1 MQYTLTMRPDTY
13 RLTHCREHTRGFA
26 LASAIFLLVVLAALG
41 AFMVT
46 FSTTQHATS
55 AQDVMGTRAA
65 QAARAGVEWGTFRVL
80 NPVTAPAA
88 TACAID
94 PLPLAGNLVGFKV
107 VVACNLTGPLM
118 ENGIEMRTYI
128 ITSTASTG
136 VLGTSR
142 FIERQFQ
149 ATVSR

>member
-1 MQYTLTMRPDTY
+1 MRYTLAMHLDTY
-13 RLTHCREHTRGFA
+13 RLTRQRGHTRGFA
-26 LASAIFLLVVLAALG
+26 LASAIFLLVILAALS

-46 FSTTQHATS
+46 LSTTQHATS

-65 QAARAGVEWGTFRVL
+65 QAARAGIEWGTFQVL

-107 VVACNLTGPLM
+107 VVACNLTGPDHLDQHQM
-118 ENGIEMRTYI
+118 LRI
-128 ITSTASTG
+128 
-136 VLGTSR
+136 
-142 FIERQFQ
+142 
-149 ATVSR
+149 